1 MSPPT
6 NLPSRPPTPPPPT
19 TATTT
24 ATATQHKSNLTR
36 QLLMSQSSPR
46 SSAQGTPPD
55 HTALAIPGTGDRSS
69 PQPRRASHST
79 ASPPVP
85 NIPNPRYGSPAAG
98 LSQSYGARSLAER
111 RVSRG
116 QHSGQSTP
124 RGGEEDEDRAKA
136 VEDMP
141 KEKKAEIVRR
151 HLVSREEREGG
162 ASTPSRRPSEAGTGY
177 GTLDRFLS
185 RGDSGAATPSPAAAD
200 ETEPFPI
207 QFDNEGSDITHGIY
221 RWQSEAR
228 NALKRPRSASFSN
241 PRRADLPDPAL
252 HHIHQPNGM
261 RRAYLAAKAN
271 ARGEE
276 QPAMVNNFIDFL
288 LLFGHFAGED
298 LDEIEEEDEEDLT
311 IRASAEDAVRESLLR
326 GGSVEDGLEYI
337 VPEGAIPP
345 SKTTER
351 TRLLRAHSLTRGG
364 RGRSQSIVRA
374 GDATVTQAV
383 LMLLKSF
390 VGTGILFLGK
400 AFFNGGILF
409 SSFVLCFIA
418 LISLHSF
425 LLLVKTRFVIPG
437 GFGEMGGVLYGRWM
451 RLLILGSIVLSQLGF
466 VSAYLIF
473 VAENLKAFVLA
484 VTNCKTDV
492 PIQYLIF
499 SELVLFV
506 PLSLIRNLAKLSTT
520 ALVADAFILVGLVYI
535 FGNEISS
542 IAHNGMAHVELF
554 NPKDF
559 PLLVGTAVFS
569 FEGIGLVIPITES
582 MREPRKF
589 PRVLSGVMIF
599 LMFLFG
605 GGGALAYAAY
615 GKDIQTVVI
624 INLPQD
630 QKFVQ
635 VVQFIYAL
643 AILLSAPLQLF
654 PALRIMENGLFTRSG
669 KADPGVKWMKN
680 GFRLCIVLLC
690 TMVSWAGAADL
701 DKFVSLIGCF
711 ACVPLCY
718 VYPAMLHLKAV
729 AKTRTERLTDWL
741 LIVFGILAAGY
752 TTFQTVKLMMGPSGG
767 TEFGHCSPTD
777 GL

>member
-1 MSPPT
+1 MARSSAPGT
-6 NLPSRPPTPPPPT
+6 PTPPDP
-19 TATTT
+19 A
-24 ATATQHKSNLTR
+24 
-36 QLLMSQSSPR
+36 
-46 SSAQGTPPD
+46 G
-55 HTALAIPGTGDRSS
+55 ALAIPGPGTGTP
-69 PQPRRASHST
+69 PQQRRASHST

-85 NIPNPRYGSPAAG
+85 NIPNPRFGSPAQAA
-98 LSQSYGARSLAER
+98 LSQSYGARSSLAER

-116 QHSGQSTP
+116 AHSGQSTP
-124 RGGEEDEDRAKA
+124 RAEE

-162 ASTPSRRPSEAGTGY
+162 ASTPSRRPSEAGY
-177 GTLDRFLS
+177 GTLDLLAH
-185 RGDSGAATPSPAAAD
+185 GGSGTTTPAQD
-200 ETEPFPI
+200 ESEPFPI

-221 RWQSEAR
+221 RWQSSAR
-228 NALKRPRSASFSN
+228 NALKRPRSASFSSAA
-241 PRRADLPDPAL
+241 RRATLDDPAL

-311 IRASAEDAVRESLLR
+311 IRVSAEDTVRESLLR
-326 GGSVEDGLEYI
+326 SSGGGSVEDGLEYI
-337 VPEGAIPP
+337 VQDGSAIPP

-499 SELVLFV
+499 SELILFV

-520 ALVADAFILVGLVYI
+520 ALVADAFILIGLVYI
-535 FGNEISS
+535 FGNEIAS
-542 IAHNGMAHVELF
+542 IAHNGMAKVELF
-554 NPKDF
+554 NSRDF

-589 PRVLSGVMIF
+589 PRVLTGVMIF

-669 KADPGVKWMKN
+669 KQDPGTKWAKN
-680 GFRLCIVLLC
+680 GFRLGIVLLC

-701 DKFVSLIGCF
+701 DKFVALIGCF

-729 AKTRTERLTDWL
+729 AKTRTERVSDWL
-741 LIVFGILAAGY
+741 LIVFGLLAAGY
-752 TTFQTVKLMMGPSGG
+752 TTFQTVKVRSHAFSCLVESS
-767 TEFGHCSPTD
+767 C
-777 GL
+777 